1 MHISFH
7 DFKGHMTFEND
18 LGEEISYTL
27 FGCGR
32 ERDYAKIYATFFCL
46 NPLKHNLCI
55 KGNHKR
61 VVKLNFEFEF

>member
-1 MHISFH
+1 
-7 DFKGHMTFEND
+7 MTFEND

-46 NPLKHNLCI
+46 NPSKHNLCI
-55 KGNHKR
+55 K
-61 VVKLNFEFEF
+61 